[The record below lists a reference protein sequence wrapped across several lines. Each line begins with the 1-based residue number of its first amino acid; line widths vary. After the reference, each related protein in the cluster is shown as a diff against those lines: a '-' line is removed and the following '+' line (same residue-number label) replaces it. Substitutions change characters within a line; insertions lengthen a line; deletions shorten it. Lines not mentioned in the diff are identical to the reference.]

1 MWYLASR
8 EAFIMITLAPNSSD
22 LGLDHI
28 YYVFYYSNSVT
39 WPTLFQVMPSYQ
51 PLHGDE
57 YKGIVFARFWRF
69 GKWET
74 IYFDDMLPTMY
85 GRPLFAKSSDP
96 DEFWISLL
104 EKGYAK

>member
-1 MWYLASR
+1 
-8 EAFIMITLAPNSSD
+8 
-22 LGLDHI
+22 
-28 YYVFYYSNSVT
+28 
-39 WPTLFQVMPSYQ
+39 MPSYQ

-74 IYFDDMLPTMY
+74 IYFDDRLPTMY

-104 EKGYAK
+104 EKGYAKYVSYCTTLLTPPQVNDLVRFVSVIQLSR